1 MTLPFPTVP
10 TRRKLALAAALM
22 AGALSALA
30 APLAAA
36 RCSRDIVVPFSPNS
50 GRVFAE
56 GNEVR
61 GIYPDL
67 LRSVGPKAGC
77 QFVIS
82 LVPRARQVAMFEN
95 GTADLLLPA
104 SRTAARDKQGIFVP
118 MLNNRAMIIS
128 TNSNRPPITSAKD
141 LLDRRDLRVAV
152 VRGFDYGEQY
162 MQLVR
167 ELGKQGRVFS
177 EVDANAVARLL
188 QAGSAD
194 VTIMGPTVLAA
205 AIEREPRV
213 AGLQERLRLEAIPEL
228 SWKYSGAYISRRS
241 LSAEDQA
248 ALRELLDKM
257 AKSGAV
263 MEGYQRAFSPE
274 LLNEAVRGR

>member
-1 MTLPFPTVP
+1 MINAVLLRIACRVP
-10 TRRKLALAAALM
+10 LLA
-22 AGALSALA
+22 ALA
-30 APLAAA
+30 APLAHAG
-36 RCSRDIVVPFSPNS
+36 CSREIVVPFSPGS
-50 GRVFAE
+50 GHVFAE

-67 LRSVGPKAGC
+67 LRVLGPKHGC
-77 QFVIS
+77 QFLIT

-95 GTADLLLPA
+95 GGADLLMPA
-104 SRTAARDKQGIFVP
+104 SRTSARDKLGIFVP
-118 MLNNRAMIIS
+118 ILNNRAMIIS
-128 TNSNRPPITSAKD
+128 IAGERAPITSAQD
-141 LLDRRDLRVAV
+141 LLNRRELRVAV

-162 MQLVR
+162 TALIK

-188 QAGSAD
+188 HAGSAD

-213 AGLQERLRLEAIPEL
+213 AGMLDKLRMEAIPEL
-228 SWKYSGAYISRRS
+228 AWKYSGAYISRRS

-248 ALRELLDKM
+248 ALRDLLDKM

-263 MEGYQRAFSPE
+263 IEGYQRAYRPE
-274 LLNEAVRGR
+274 LLNDSVRGR